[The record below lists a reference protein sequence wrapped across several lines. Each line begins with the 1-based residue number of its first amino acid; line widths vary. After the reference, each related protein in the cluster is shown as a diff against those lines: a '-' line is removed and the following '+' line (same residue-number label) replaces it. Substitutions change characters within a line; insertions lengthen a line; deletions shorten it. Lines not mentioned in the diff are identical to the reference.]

1 MTFVFGRFTV
11 NILRLKSDLIRIL
24 QVSIFLFSGILSAH
38 AVDRVNDGF
47 TNSLGMR
54 MVRIESGSFRMG
66 NEGEIDYNEVATDA
80 VHARYCGKGEGKP
93 PMDADPLEWDETPS
107 HTVHITSPFHMAATP
122 VTNAQYEC
130 FCPEHRQQR
139 GKRGYSTD
147 DEEAVLFVSW
157 HDAVAFTQWLSEK
170 EGKPYRLPTEA
181 EWEYA
186 CRAGTTTPYHTGQV
200 LPEIYHQH
208 QVMNRQHSLRPDKVS
223 LRVGCTPPNAWGL
236 YDMHGLVE
244 EWCLDWYGP
253 HTSERQTDPVGRQDG
268 IAKVTRGGSHSTGL
282 PFLRS
287 ANRAGALPEARSF
300 LIGFRVVMGVLPD
313 TRPLPRPPAPRWAR
327 HVSQQPY
334 NWEREDGMKHRPMF
348 MEPRTF
354 TRIPENANGPLHIT
368 HNHCPALTAMPN
380 GDLLAVW
387 FTTVKERG
395 REMVIAGARLRR
407 GQTQW
412 DEADVFFHVPDRNL
426 TGSALWWDGAETIY
440 HFNGVGA
447 GDHWRDLSLVMRKST
462 DHGVTWTRPR
472 LIGPEH
478 CSRHQVIDSFM
489 RTAMGTMVLA
499 CDAISQGQ
507 GGTSVHISRDKG
519 QSWYDPGREQNP
531 PRFRAGTCG
540 GWIAGIHAGIVELN
554 DGRWMALGRGN
565 NIEGR
570 MPMSISGDE
579 GRTWTYSAS
588 PFPPIGG
595 AQRLVLMR
603 LREGPLMVVSFR
615 SKSGRIDMA
624 QKAFKGSG
632 MFAALSYD
640 EGCTWPHI
648 KLITPG
654 APRRVL
660 NAPCNRR
667 WGERYSLLDRECAE
681 SRGYLTAVQ
690 TGDGMIHLLSSG
702 THYCF
707 NLAWLQADL
716 PPTKKDDRVN
726 FN

>member
-1 MTFVFGRFTV
+1 
-11 NILRLKSDLIRIL
+11 
-24 QVSIFLFSGILSAH
+24 
-38 AVDRVNDGF
+38 
-47 TNSLGMR
+47 
-54 MVRIESGSFRMG
+54 MG
-66 NEGEIDYNEVATDA
+66 NDGEIDYNNVATDA
-80 VHARYCGKGEGKP
+80 VYARYRGKGEGQP
-93 PMDADPLEWDETPS
+93 PMAAHPLEWDETPS
-107 HTVHITSPFHMAATP
+107 HTVHISRPFYMAATP

-130 FCPEHRQQR
+130 FCLEHRLQR

-147 DEEAVLFVSW
+147 DNEAVLFVSW

-186 CRAGTTTPYHTGQV
+186 RRAGTTTPYHTGRV

-208 QVMNRQHSLRPDKVS
+208 QVMNRRHNLRPDKVS
-223 LRVGCTPPNAWGL
+223 LRVGRTPPNAWGL
-236 YDMHGLVE
+236 HDMHGLVE

-253 HTSERQTDPVGRQDG
+253 YTSEPKTDPVGRLDG
-268 IAKVTRGGSHSTGL
+268 IARVTRGGSHSTGL

-287 ANRAGALPEARSF
+287 ANRAGALPDARSF

-313 TRPLPRPPAPRWAR
+313 TPPLPDPPAPRWAR
-327 HVSQQPY
+327 HVSQRPYDWEHTDVLKHQPV
-334 NWEREDGMKHRPMF
+334 F

-354 TRIPENANGPLHIT
+354 TRIPEGANGPLYTT

-380 GDLLAVW
+380 GDLLAIW

-395 REMVIAGARLRR
+395 REMVIAGARLRT
-407 GQTQW
+407 GHAQW

-426 TGSALWWDGAETIY
+426 TGSALWWDGARTIY

-447 GDHWRDLSLVMRKST
+447 GDHWRDLSMVMRKST
-462 DHGVTWTRPR
+462 DNGATWTRPR

-478 CSRHQVIDSFM
+478 SARHLVMDSLM
-489 RTAMGTMVLA
+489 CTKTGSMVLA
-499 CDAISQGQ
+499 CDATSGGE
-507 GGTSVHISRDKG
+507 GGTAVHISRDG
-519 QSWYDPGREQNP
+519 SLNWHDPGAEQDLP
-531 PRFRAGTCG
+531 SFKVGAWG
-540 GWIAGIHAGIVELN
+540 GWIAGIHAGIVELR

-565 NIEGR
+565 SIEGR

-579 GRTWTYSAS
+579 GRTWTYLAS

-603 LREGPLMVVSFR
+603 LHEGPLLTVSFTP
-615 SKSGRIDMA
+615 KLEQIDIA
-624 QKAFKGSG
+624 GKVLEGSG
-632 MFAALSYD
+632 MFATLSYD
-640 EGCTWPHI
+640 EGRTWPQK
-648 KLITPG
+648 KLVTPG
-654 APRRVL
+654 GPRRIL

-667 WGERYSLLDRECAE
+667 WGERYSILDVDRAE

-702 THYCF
+702 THYAF
-707 NLAWLQADL
+707 NLAWLKAEL
-716 PPTKKDDRVN
+716 PAPNKN
-726 FN
+726 EQ